1 LKEFPMPS
9 PPPKRRPKYPES
21 QLYLIH
27 GNNETEVGTARFELV
42 HELLTPEERDS
53 GLTEIMGP
61 GNQPLKLDRA
71 LSEIIE
77 ELGTSSFIAG
87 SRRVAVIYDLQEMF
101 GSGGGKKKAPAKKP
115 KKKSSP
121 AGRDRME
128 ILTEWLRDVLPTT
141 ENIAIFVCN
150 ENDEKRKKISPTTP
164 IFNLIRDKGAVIER
178 SEKPLNFEFENHLLA
193 GNPTAAIT
201 LLREWLKRAG
211 SDSSSRLRIYS
222 TLSGAIQVTLEA
234 RLVQLAKE
242 RGIPE
247 TQVLAENVYPRLSAI
262 PSFKSKKFHELAR
275 RLPLETLHDLVE
287 KTNKLQ
293 RLLYPSGDEDYIAG
307 WEELAEIVIIQ
318 LCTGTRAS
326 PVAIP

>member
-1 LKEFPMPS
+1 MSS
-9 PPPKRRPKYPES
+9 PPAKRRPKFPQS

-27 GNNETEVGTARFELV
+27 GNNETDVGTARFELV

-87 SRRVAVIYDLQEMF
+87 SRRVAVVYDLQEMF
-101 GSGGGKKKAPAKKP
+101 GSGGGKKKAPAKKT
-115 KKKSSP
+115 KKKP
-121 AGRDRME
+121 AAAPSRDRMD
-128 ILTEWLRDVLPTT
+128 ILVDWLTDVLPTT
-141 ENIAIFVCN
+141 ENIAVFVCN
-150 ENDEKRKKISPTTP
+150 ENDEKRKKISPTTGLY
-164 IFNLIRDKGAVIER
+164 NLIRDKGVVIER
-178 SEKPLNFEFENHLLA
+178 SEKPLNFEFENHLLS

-201 LLREWLKRAG
+201 LLREWLRRAG
-211 SDSSSRLRIYS
+211 SDSSSRLRVYS
-222 TLSGAIQVTLEA
+222 TLSGAVQVALEA

-242 RGIPE
+242 RGVPE
-247 TQVLAENVYPRLSAI
+247 TQVLAEGVYPRLAAM
-262 PSFKSKKFHELAR
+262 PAFKSKKFHELAR
-275 RLPLETLHDLVE
+275 RLPVETLHDLVE

-293 RLLYPSGDEDYIAG
+293 RLLYPSGEEDYIAG
-307 WEELAEIVIIQ
+307 WEELAEVVIIQ
-318 LCTGTRAS
+318 LCTGVRAG